1 MKSKEKKTLNRCAV
15 AMLSASMVI
24 PSVLPVFPAFAEES
38 ARDSVRTITHATT
51 SEASLASEDSTTSDA
66 SVSDAANEDFL
77 IADGDILAQDTAT
90 PSVPKKASSYSKFGT
105 TQFWNWFNALYTSAT
120 ELEEEDD
127 AYEEAM
133 ERFEAEI
140 AKWYNTVA
148 AKVKATGSD
157 AQMDYPAFDDS
168 YDLENSPFW
177 SWFYSEAVTLDKDGN
192 LISYKNSVILDW
204 ISHSSYEDVY
214 QFLISLNTIRQATV
228 MSAIGNLWPDNYGM
242 KGDLYTKGRGTE
254 ESPYII
260 DSVDDLRTLAITI
273 ANDDY
278 NEGTYYL
285 IKKGTYDLNSSWIP
299 IGFSRNDGGSAVAF
313 CGHIAAEDG
322 ANIKNI
328 GFKANTTLGITSE
341 IARAIV
347 SQEAVGFFGELG
359 AGATVTNL
367 YLSTSGNT
375 LEGSSYAGILAG
387 HAVDAAIKECTVTG
401 TVKGRGYVGGIVG
414 FAESSTTQA
423 GDRSMVI
430 EDCSADKAA
439 VYTTEA
445 IQNVNEF
452 CNGHSC
458 VGGIVGFAANTT
470 IMDSFV
476 STNTGAGN
484 HIYGN
489 GSYVGG
495 IVGVIENSDVYDAY
509 VRDGEIG
516 SSNAYGVGGIVGGY
530 DGGQVKVGRFSGT
543 VVRPT
548 STNNYSACF
557 IGTRVNGAG
566 FTYGTDGN
574 IAYLFA
580 DTKAKA
586 DTGICGSRV
595 EDDGIYDD
603 SAHIGYWHADDNYY
617 TLCSGSNVDISDD
630 YFYVALENGVLN
642 VKKTGE
648 NAETINHF
656 TADKQGKP
664 TRGYLLTINDP
675 TVDGTRAAAISAYIN
690 GSYKPTVTSESLGSF
705 AAGDVVYISLQD
717 LADGTGYY
725 QMIDKAQ
732 NPYYNYYEHD
742 NFRVYKDT
750 TTTKGV
756 TKGAGYTITMPES
769 DVTIGAD
776 YKKVSQAITT
786 SPNKVVFELTQIR
799 NGSRENPTI
808 EWYAT
813 AYNGNKDINP
823 SAQIITDADGR
834 KWENIKLATIPA
846 NGTASYY
853 DELFKLGSLSNGTTN
868 DKFNLSWSTSNDGN
882 SAIVS
887 NPIAENGNV
896 TDKKAHFTLNIK
908 DSSLNEK
915 VNELEEAQAAG
926 SYKDSL
932 TTNQPYWYHSIITA
946 TAQVEDSEDK
956 TNPPKGYTDI
966 DIKLNIKDN
975 TNVSVSGVALSKNT
989 VTYDV
994 VRTLSGSRK
1003 NPTVTYTVN
1012 GEVPDS
1018 SDETVANLTA
1028 AFNPDYFSN
1037 DQVSWYL
1044 SEVKDG
1050 ANFEDD
1056 KNVAI
1061 SADKGKQ
1068 DDGTLNVA
1076 LTGSGDKSYYNSN
1089 VTLKGITSDSCDNS
1103 TISAIVRAQDDK
1115 YTKQM
1120 KTVPSTDS
1128 TYNKYVKVTAEDLN
1142 NNIVTDTCKVTMKFR
1157 TVDNT
1162 EIMPEAVKIDGKV
1175 SPDGVPAQGASNING
1190 YNIAYT
1196 FAGNKNSEITSR
1208 KITID
1213 NMENTEVRN
1222 GVGEK
1227 ITATVTPELDNT
1239 QAQFQPYDKTV
1250 VWSLA
1255 NTSGNTGLN
1264 PSDVLSIDPVTGQ
1277 VMIRGFNDS
1286 VDAGNAGYSPWVQS
1300 LISEGRLEGVT
1311 VPVRIV
1317 AKSARDN
1324 SLVDYKDINITF
1336 TANTMSDNKEDAMN
1350 INLVFTKDTATSL
1363 AGTDIHESESWSGTD
1378 AQEISATATGTSEA
1392 PNFMAYKD
1400 GTVDT
1405 SILSLTDSRNRS
1417 VTTTKYVSAK
1427 TDAQWIQDIIKNR
1440 SEGNAGVQELVL
1452 KAKTTNGSSETE
1464 IPVTVNFRYDGTDM
1478 KASTIDELPDG
1489 YTASP
1494 DIITNDTVANT
1505 YDVKKASVQDRQIKL
1520 NVVATQGNYSV
1531 DNPGT
1536 RKWSYGIVKLN
1547 NTTYSKDGVKENTAT
1562 YELSGDI
1569 KNYCKLDANGFLVPN
1584 KGYWEDVITS
1594 GQTKGSVSGIVT
1606 AVKELDGKRT
1616 TDSYK
1621 VTIDFRYDKAVM
1633 DSHEESFETVY
1644 TQDSQTNSVKA
1655 HWSGDNF
1662 IQLRAHIEDES
1673 GKDVTPKWESSDESI
1688 VTVDSDGRVYVNKET
1703 WMKDIIDGA
1712 QNYNTDLHGGVKTAV
1727 ITAKH
1732 PVTGATA
1739 DSCQI
1744 TVNFRYDQAIV
1755 DKTAETYHLVLT
1767 QTSRTNNPL
1776 ATWSGNEIRKINA
1789 KVFVESGLNNNP
1801 YWASEDTGIVTVD
1814 EAGNIE
1820 PVVEAEWQKKI
1831 VEAHKFS
1838 GQKKVAVHAAN
1849 ESSSIKDSCNVTVNF
1864 RYENVE
1870 MNENSKSMDLVLT
1883 ASGNRSNPTYT
1894 ITGNTAAVSAVL
1906 NSAWDGETKV
1916 VYASTDTSMVTVDQN
1931 GNIALVLPESMT
1943 GAAFTDNTSAFI
1955 KEAMKHTY
1963 TGSNPYIS
1971 SAQAVI
1977 TAASEDKRM
1986 ADQCNLTLKMKYVD
2000 NTYSS
2005 GGGGGGG
2012 SSSGGGGGGGG
2023 GGGSSSKG
2031 VSPSGSTQSTATDLP
2046 SYVLKG
2052 GSWVQDARGNWLYS
2066 NGHTFTNEWAAV
2078 QNPYAD
2084 TSKGQPQYDWFFFG
2098 ADSAMITGWYTDP
2111 AGDTYF
2117 LHNKS
2122 DNTLGHMYTSWNWID
2137 DNGDGIA
2144 ECYYF
2149 EPSSN
2154 GFRGRLYKTTTTP
2167 DGYTVS
2173 EKGQWTENG
2182 IVITKN
2188 LVNQL

>member
-1 MKSKEKKTLNRCAV
+1 MKSKDKKALNRCAV

-24 PSVLPVFPAFAEES
+24 PSVLPAFPAFAEES

-51 SEASLASEDSTTSDA
+51 SEASSESDDLKNSDVPA
-66 SVSDAANEDFL
+66 SDAANEDFL
-77 IADGDILAQDTAT
+77 IADGDILAEDTAT
-90 PSVPKKASSYSKFGT
+90 PSEPKKTSSYSKFGT
-105 TQFWNWFNALYTSAT
+105 SKFWDWFNDLYTST
-120 ELEEEDD
+120 MELEDD
-127 AYEEAM
+127 DEAYEDAM
-133 ERFEAEI
+133 DRFEAEI
-140 AKWYNTVA
+140 AKWYDSVA
-148 AKVKATGSD
+148 VMEKATDSD
-157 AQMDYPAFDDS
+157 AQEDYPAFDDS

-177 SWFYSEAVTLDKDGN
+177 SWFYSEAVTLDKNGD
-192 LISYKNSVILDW
+192 LISYKNSVIQDW
-204 ISHSSYEDVY
+204 ISHSSFEDVY
-214 QFLISLNTIRQATV
+214 QFLISFNTMRQATV
-228 MSAIGNLWPDNYGM
+228 ISAIGDLWPDNYGM
-242 KGDLYTKGRGTE
+242 KGDLYSNGKGTE

-260 DSVDDLRTLAITI
+260 NSVDDLRTLAITI
-273 ANDDY
+273 ANGDF
-278 NEGTYYL
+278 NEDTYYL
-285 IKKGTYDLNSSWIP
+285 IKKGTYDLNGSWIP
-299 IGFSRNDGGSAVAF
+299 IGFPRNDGGSAIAF

-328 GFKANTTLGITSE
+328 GFKANDTLGISSA
-341 IARAIV
+341 IAKAIT

-387 HAVDAAIKECTVTG
+387 HAVDATIKECTVTG

-414 FAESSTTQA
+414 FAESSTSQA

-439 VYTTEA
+439 VYTTES
-445 IQNVNEF
+445 IQNASEF

-470 IMDSFV
+470 IMDSYV
-476 STNTGAGN
+476 STNTGSGN

-495 IVGVIENSDVYDAY
+495 IAGVIENSDVYDAY

-516 SSNAYGVGGIVGGY
+516 SSNAYGVGGLVGGY
-530 DGGQVKVGRFSGT
+530 DGGQVKVARFSGT

-586 DTGICGSRV
+586 DTGICGSRI

-617 TLCSGSNVDISDD
+617 TLCSGSNVNNSDD
-630 YFYVALENGVLN
+630 YFYVELENGVLN

-690 GSYKPTVTSESLGSF
+690 GSYKPTVTSESLGAF

-742 NFRVYKDT
+742 AFNVYQDV

-786 SPNKVVFELTQIR
+786 TPNKVVFELTQVR

-813 AYNGNKDINP
+813 AYNGNKDVNP

-853 DELFKLGSLSNGTTN
+853 DELFKLGSLSNGVTN
-868 DKFNLSWSTSNDGN
+868 DKFNLYWSTSNDGN

-887 NPIAENGNV
+887 SPTPENGNV
-896 TDKKAHFTLNIK
+896 TDKKAHFVLNIK

-915 VNELEEAQAAG
+915 IKELEKAQAAG
-926 SYKDSL
+926 DYKDSL
-932 TTNQPYWYHSIITA
+932 TTNQPYWYHSIVTA

-975 TNVSVSGVALSKNT
+975 TNVSVSGVALSKNA

-1012 GEVPDS
+1012 GEAPDS

-1050 ANFEDD
+1050 ANFDDD
-1056 KNVAI
+1056 KNTAV

-1068 DDGTLNVA
+1068 DDGTLNVS
-1076 LTGSGDKSYYNSN
+1076 LTGSGDKSYYNAN

-1103 TISAIVRAQDDK
+1103 TISAIVKAQDEK

-1120 KTVPSTDS
+1120 RTVPSTAA

-1142 NNIVTDTCKVTMKFR
+1142 NNVVTDTCKVTMNFH
-1157 TVDNT
+1157 TEDNT
-1162 EIMPEAVKIDGKV
+1162 EIMPEAVKIDGKI
-1175 SPDGVPAQGASNING
+1175 SPDGTPAQGASNING
-1190 YNIAYT
+1190 YNVVYT

-1213 NMENTEVRN
+1213 NVENTAVVN
-1222 GVGEK
+1222 GIGEK

-1255 NTSGNTGLN
+1255 NTSGNTGLK

-1277 VMIRGFNDS
+1277 ITVRGFNDS
-1286 VDAGNAGYSPWVQS
+1286 VDANNAGYSPWIQS
-1300 LISEGRLEGVT
+1300 LIAEGRLEGVT
-1311 VPVRIV
+1311 VPIRIV

-1350 INLVFTKDTATSL
+1350 FDVVLTKNTATSL
-1363 AGTDIHESESWSGTD
+1363 AGTDISESENWSGTD
-1378 AQEISATATGTSEA
+1378 AQELSATATGTSEA
-1392 PNFMAYKD
+1392 PSFTVYKD
-1400 GTVDT
+1400 GKVDT

-1417 VTTTKYVSAK
+1417 VSTKKYVSAK
-1427 TDAQWIQDIIKNR
+1427 TDAQWIQNIIKNR
-1440 SEGNAGVQELVL
+1440 ATGNMGTEELVIN
-1452 KAKTTNGSSETE
+1452 AKTTNGSPETE
-1464 IPVTVNFRYDGTDM
+1464 IPVTVNFRYEGTDM
-1478 KASTIDELPDG
+1478 KASTVDTLPEG

-1536 RKWSYGIVKLN
+1536 RKWSYGLVKLD
-1547 NTTYSKDGVKENTAT
+1547 NTTYSKDGVKENDAA

-1569 KNYCKLDANGFLVPN
+1569 KNYCKIDADGYLVPN
-1584 KGYWEDVITS
+1584 KGYWDDVIAS

-1621 VTIDFRYDKAVM
+1621 VTIDFRYDKAVI
-1633 DSHEESFETVY
+1633 DSHEERFEVVY

-1655 HWSGDNF
+1655 HWSGDNY
-1662 IQLRAHIEDES
+1662 IQLKAHIEDES

-1688 VTVDSDGRVYVNKET
+1688 VTVDSDGRVFVNKDT
-1703 WMKDIIDGA
+1703 WMKEIINAA
-1712 QNYNTDLHGGVKTAV
+1712 QNYGTDLHSGVKTAV

-1744 TVNFRYDQAIV
+1744 TVNFRYDQVIV
-1755 DKTAETYHLVLT
+1755 DKTAETYNLVLT
-1767 QTSRTNNPL
+1767 QTSRTNNPSVV
-1776 ATWSGNEIRKINA
+1776 WSGNDIRKINA
-1789 KVFVESGLNNNP
+1789 KVFVDAGLNNNP
-1801 YWASEDTGIVTVD
+1801 YWVSEDRGIVTVD

-1820 PVVEAEWQKKI
+1820 PVINAEWQKKI
-1831 VEAHKFS
+1831 VEEHKFS
-1838 GQKKVAVHAAN
+1838 GQKKVAVHATN
-1849 ESSSIKDSCNVTVNF
+1849 DSSSIKDSCNVTLNF

-1870 MNENSKSMDLVLT
+1870 MEENAKSMELVLT

-1894 ITGNTAAVSAVL
+1894 ITGNTAAVSAIL
-1906 NSAWDGETKV
+1906 NSARDGETKV
-1916 VYASTDTSMVTVDQN
+1916 VYSSSDTNTVIVDEI
-1931 GNIALVLPESMT
+1931 GNVVLVLPENMSGT
-1943 GAAFTDNTSAFI
+1943 AFSSNVSEYI
-1955 KEAMKHTY
+1955 KEAMKHAY
-1963 TGSNPYIS
+1963 TSSNPYVS
-1971 SAQAVI
+1971 TAQVVI
-1977 TAASEDKRM
+1977 TAASEDGRM
-1986 ADQCNLTLKMKYVD
+1986 ADQCNLTLNMKYVD

-2005 GGGGGGG
+2005 SGGGGG
-2012 SSSGGGGGGGG
+2012 SSSGSSGG

-2031 VSPSGSTQSTATDLP
+2031 VSPSGSKQSTATGLP

-2052 GSWVQDARGNWLYS
+2052 GNWIQDAKGNWFYS
-2066 NGHTFTNEWAAV
+2066 NGHTFTDEWAAV

-2084 TSKGQPQYDWFFFG
+2084 PAKGQPQYDWFHFG
-2098 ADSAMITGWYTDP
+2098 ADSAMTTGWYTDP
-2111 AGDTYF
+2111 TGDTYF
-2117 LHNKS
+2117 LHNMS

-2149 EPSSN
+2149 EPNSN
-2154 GFRGRLYKTTTTP
+2154 GFRGRLYKSTTTP
-2167 DGYTVS
+2167 DGYIVN
-2173 EKGQWTENG
+2173 EKGQWTKNG
-2182 IVITKN
+2182 TIITRN
-2188 LVNQL
+2188 LKA

>member
-1 MKSKEKKTLNRCAV
+1 MKGKDRKALNRCAV
-15 AMLSASMVI
+15 AMLSAFMVI
-24 PSVLPVFPAFAEES
+24 PPVFPAFAEES
-38 ARDSVRTITHATT
+38 ARDPARTMTHAPA
-51 SEASLASEDSTTSDA
+51 SEAIMGLEKPKDSGISASNTE
-66 SVSDAANEDFL
+66 NEGFL
-77 IADGDILAQDTAT
+77 ISDGEILAKDTAT
-90 PSVPKKASSYSKFGT
+90 PSVPQRVSSYSKFGT
-105 TQFWNWFNALYTSAT
+105 TQFWDWFNGLYVSAM
-120 ELEEEDD
+120 ELEEDEVTI
-127 AYEEAM
+127 A
-133 ERFEAEI
+133 RFESEI
-140 AKWYNTVA
+140 EKWYETVA
-148 AKVKATGSD
+148 VKEKATDSE
-157 AQMDYPAFDDS
+157 AQEDYPPFDDS
-168 YDLENSPFW
+168 FDLENSPFW
-177 SWFYSEAVTLDKDGN
+177 SWFHSKAVTLDRVGN
-192 LISYKNSVILDW
+192 QIGYKNGIILDW
-204 ISHSSYEDVY
+204 ISHSSFEDVY
-214 QFLISLNTIRQATV
+214 QFLISFNTMRQISV

-242 KGDLYTKGRGTE
+242 RGDLFSKGKGTE

-273 ANDDY
+273 ANNDY
-278 NEGTYYL
+278 NEDTYYL
-285 IKKGTYDLNSSWIP
+285 IKRGTYDLNGSWIP
-299 IGFSRNDGGSAVAF
+299 IGFPRNDGGSAMAF

-328 GFKANTTLGITSE
+328 GFKANTNLGITSE
-341 IARAIV
+341 IANAIT
-347 SQEAVGFFGELG
+347 SQNAVGFFGELG

-387 HAVDAAIKECTVTG
+387 HAVDATIKECTVTG

-423 GDRSMVI
+423 GDRNMVI

-445 IQNVNEF
+445 IQNISEF

-470 IMDSFV
+470 IMDTYV

-495 IVGVIENSDVYDAY
+495 IAGVIENSDVYGAY

-516 SSNAYGVGGIVGGY
+516 SSNAYGVGGLIGGY
-530 DGGQVKVGRFSGT
+530 DGGRVKAGRFSGT

-557 IGTRVNGAG
+557 VGTRVNGAG
-566 FTYGTDGN
+566 FTYGENGN

-617 TLCSGSNVDISDD
+617 TLCSGSNVNNSDD
-630 YFYVALENGVLN
+630 YFYTELENGILN

-664 TRGYLLTINDP
+664 TRGYLLAINDP

-690 GSYKPTVTSESLGSF
+690 GSYKPTVTSENLGAF

-725 QMIDKAQ
+725 QMINKAQ
-732 NPYYNYYEHD
+732 NPYYNYYKHD
-742 NFRVYKDT
+742 DFNVYQDV

-776 YKKVSQAITT
+776 YKKVSQAIATT
-786 SPNKVVFELTQIR
+786 PNKVVFELTQVR

-813 AYNGNKDINP
+813 AYNGNKDVNS
-823 SAQIITDADGR
+823 SAQVITDADGR

-846 NGTASYY
+846 NGQAGYY
-853 DELFKLGSLSNGTTN
+853 DELFKLGSLSNGMTN

-882 SAIVS
+882 SAIIS
-887 NPIAENGNV
+887 NPTPENGNV

-915 VNELEEAQAAG
+915 IKELEKAQAAG
-926 SYKDSL
+926 GYKDSI

-946 TAQVEDSEDK
+946 TAQVEDSDDP

-989 VTYDV
+989 VIYDA

-1018 SDETVANLTA
+1018 SDETASNLTA
-1028 AFNPDYFSN
+1028 SFNPDYFSN

-1044 SEVKDG
+1044 SEIKDG

-1056 KNVAI
+1056 KHVAV
-1061 SADKGKQ
+1061 SADQENK

-1076 LTGSGDKSYYNSN
+1076 LTGTGDKAYYNAN
-1089 VTLKGITSDSCDNS
+1089 ITLKGITSDSCSNS
-1103 TISAIVRAQDDK
+1103 TISAIVKAQDEK
-1115 YTKQM
+1115 YTKEM
-1120 KTVPSTDS
+1120 KTVPSTTS

-1142 NNIVTDTCKVTMKFR
+1142 NNVVTDTCKVTIYFH

-1162 EIMPEAVKIDGKV
+1162 EIMPETVKIDGMV
-1175 SPDGVPAQGASNING
+1175 SPDGVPTQGAGNVNG
-1190 YNIAYT
+1190 YHIVYT
-1196 FAGNKNSEITSR
+1196 FAGNKNSEITKR

-1213 NMENTEVRN
+1213 NVENTEVIN

-1227 ITATVTPELDNT
+1227 ITATVAPELDNT
-1239 QAQFQPYDKTV
+1239 QPQFQPYNKTS

-1255 NTSGNTGLN
+1255 NTSGSTGLN
-1264 PSDVLSIDPVTGQ
+1264 PTDVLSIDPATGQ
-1277 VMIRGFNDS
+1277 ITVRGFSDS

-1300 LISEGRLEGVT
+1300 LISEGRLEEAT
-1311 VPVRIV
+1311 VPIRIV

-1324 SLVDYKDINITF
+1324 SLVDYKDINVTF
-1336 TANTMSDNKEDAMN
+1336 TANTMSDNKEDAMYFD
-1350 INLVFTKDTATSL
+1350 IVLTKDTATSL

-1378 AQEISATATGTSEA
+1378 VQEISATATGTSEA
-1392 PNFMAYKD
+1392 PGFTVYKN
-1400 GTVDT
+1400 GKVDT
-1405 SILSLTDSRNRS
+1405 SILSLTDPRTRS
-1417 VTTTKYVSAK
+1417 VTKKKYVSAK

-1440 SEGNAGVQELVL
+1440 SAGNSATEDLVI
-1452 KAKTTNGSSETE
+1452 KAKTTNGLPETE
-1464 IPVTVNFRYDGTDM
+1464 TPVTVNFRYDGTDM
-1478 KASTIDELPDG
+1478 KVSTVGALPDG
-1489 YTASP
+1489 YVPSP
-1494 DIITNDTVANT
+1494 DVVTNDTATNT
-1505 YDVKKASVQDRQIKL
+1505 YDVKKVSVQERQIKL
-1520 NVVATQGNYSV
+1520 NVVTTQGNYSV
-1531 DNPGT
+1531 DNLGT
-1536 RKWSYGIVKLN
+1536 RKWSYGIVKLD
-1547 NTTYSKDGVKENTAT
+1547 NTTYSKDGVKKNDAD

-1569 KNYCKLDANGFLVPN
+1569 KNYCKVDADGYLVPN
-1584 KGYWEDVITS
+1584 KGYWEDVIES
-1594 GQTKGSVSGIVT
+1594 GKTKGSVSGIVT

-1621 VTIDFRYDKAVM
+1621 VSIDFRY
-1633 DSHEESFETVY
+1633 E
-1644 TQDSQTNSVKA
+1644 SVKM
-1655 HWSGDNF
+1655 
-1662 IQLRAHIEDES
+1662 DE
-1673 GKDVTPKWESSDESI
+1673 
-1688 VTVDSDGRVYVNKET
+1688 
-1703 WMKDIIDGA
+1703 
-1712 QNYNTDLHGGVKTAV
+1712 
-1727 ITAKH
+1727 
-1732 PVTGATA
+1732 
-1739 DSCQI
+1739 
-1744 TVNFRYDQAIV
+1744 
-1755 DKTAETYHLVLT
+1755 
-1767 QTSRTNNPL
+1767 
-1776 ATWSGNEIRKINA
+1776 NA
-1789 KVFVESGLNNNP
+1789 
-1801 YWASEDTGIVTVD
+1801 
-1814 EAGNIE
+1814 
-1820 PVVEAEWQKKI
+1820 
-1831 VEAHKFS
+1831 
-1838 GQKKVAVHAAN
+1838 
-1849 ESSSIKDSCNVTVNF
+1849 
-1864 RYENVE
+1864 
-1870 MNENSKSMDLVLT
+1870 KSMDLVLT
-1883 ASGNRSNPTYT
+1883 ASGNRSNPAYT
-1894 ITGNTAAVSAVL
+1894 ITESATTVSAVL
-1906 NSAWDGETKV
+1906 NSARDGETKV
-1916 VYASTDTSMVTVDQN
+1916 VYSSSDTNTVTVDKN
-1931 GNIALVLPESMT
+1931 GNVVLVLPESMSGT
-1943 GAAFTDNTSAFI
+1943 AFSSNASAFI
-1955 KEAMKHTY
+1955 KEAMKHAY
-1963 TGSNPYIS
+1963 TSMNPYVS
-1971 SAQAVI
+1971 TAQVVI
-1977 TAASEDKRM
+1977 MATSEDGRM
-1986 ADQCNLTLKMKYVD
+1986 ADQCNLILNMKYVD
-2000 NTYSS
+2000 NTYGISGGGGGSS
-2005 GGGGGGG
+2005 GGGGGG
-2012 SSSGGGGGGGG
+2012 SP
-2023 GGGSSSKG
+2023 SKG
-2031 VSPSGSTQSTATDLP
+2031 VSPSGSKQSTATGLP
-2046 SYVLKG
+2046 DYVLKG
-2052 GSWVQDARGNWLYS
+2052 GSWVQDAKGNWLYS
-2066 NGHTFTNEWAAV
+2066 NGHTFTDEWAAV

-2084 TSKGQPQYDWFFFG
+2084 SAKGQPQFDWFHFG
-2098 ADSAMITGWYTDP
+2098 ADSVMTTGWYTEP

-2117 LHNKS
+2117 LHNVS

-2149 EPSSN
+2149 EPNSN
-2154 GFRGRLYKTTTTP
+2154 GFRGRLYQSTATP
-2167 DGYTVS
+2167 DGCTVN
-2173 EKGQWTENG
+2173 EKGQWTDNG
-2182 IVITKN
+2182 VIITKG
-2188 LVNQL
+2188 LIP

>member
-1 MKSKEKKTLNRCAV
+1 MKSKNKKALNRCAV
-15 AMLSASMVI
+15 AILSASMVI
-24 PSVLPVFPAFAEES
+24 PSVLPAFPAFAEES
-38 ARDSVRTITHATT
+38 VRDSVRTVTHATT
-51 SEASLASEDSTTSDA
+51 SEATKSSEYSNASDA
-66 SVSDAANEDFL
+66 SNEDLL
-77 IADGDILAQDTAT
+77 IADGEILADDTAT
-90 PSVPKKASSYSKFGT
+90 PSVPQKASSYFKFGT
-105 TQFWNWFNALYTSAT
+105 TPFWDWFNGLYISVDM
-120 ELEEEDD
+120 EDED
-127 AYEEAM
+127 SM

-140 AKWYNTVA
+140 AKWYETVA
-148 AKVKATGSD
+148 VKKKATDSD
-157 AQMDYPAFDDS
+157 AQEDYPVFDDS
-168 YDLENSPFW
+168 FDLENSPFW
-177 SWFYSEAVTLDKDGN
+177 SWFYNEAVTLDRDGN
-192 LISYKNSVILDW
+192 LIGYKNSVILDW
-204 ISHSSYEDVY
+204 ISHSRFEDVY
-214 QFLISLNTIRQATV
+214 QFLINFNMMRQATV

-242 KGDLYTKGRGTE
+242 KGDLYSKGNGTE

-273 ANDDY
+273 ANNDY
-278 NEGTYYL
+278 NEDTYYL
-285 IKKGTYDLNSSWIP
+285 IKKGTYDLNGSWIP
-299 IGFSRNDGGSAVAF
+299 IGFPRNDGGSAVAF

-328 GFKANTTLGITSE
+328 GFKANTTLGITAE
-341 IARAIV
+341 IAGAIA
-347 SQEAVGFFGELG
+347 SQESAGFFGELG
-359 AGATVTNL
+359 SGATVTNL

-375 LEGSSYAGILAG
+375 LEGSSYVGILAG
-387 HAVDAAIKECTVTG
+387 HAVDATIKECTVTG
-401 TVKGRGYVGGIVG
+401 TAKGCGYVGGIVG

-423 GDRSMVI
+423 SDRNMVI

-445 IQNVNEF
+445 IQNASDF

-458 VGGIVGFAANTT
+458 VGGIVGFAANAT
-470 IMDSFV
+470 IMDTYV

-489 GSYVGG
+489 GAYVGG
-495 IVGVIENSDVYDAY
+495 IAGVTENADVYNAY

-516 SSNAYGVGGIVGGY
+516 SSNAYGVGGLVGGY
-530 DGGQVKVGRFSGT
+530 DGGQIKVGRFSGT

-566 FTYGTDGN
+566 FTYGADGN

-586 DTGICGSRV
+586 DTGICGSRI

-617 TLCSGSNVDISDD
+617 TLCSGSNVNNSDD
-630 YFYVALENGVLN
+630 YFYVELENGILN

-648 NAETINHF
+648 NIETVNHF

-690 GSYKPTVTSESLGSF
+690 GSYKPTVTSENLGAF

-717 LADGTGYY
+717 LADGTGYF

-742 NFRVYKDT
+742 DFNVYNVE

-786 SPNKVVFELTQIR
+786 TPNKVVFELTQVR

-813 AYNGNKDINP
+813 AYNGNKDVNP
-823 SAQIITDADGR
+823 SAQVITDADGR
-834 KWENIKLATIPA
+834 RWENIKLATIPA
-846 NGTASYY
+846 DGQASYY
-853 DELFKLGSLSNGTTN
+853 DELFKLGSLSNGGVN

-887 NPIAENGNV
+887 NPTPESGNV

-915 VNELEEAQAAG
+915 VKELEDAQAAG
-926 SYKDSL
+926 GYKDSL
-932 TTNQPYWYHSIITA
+932 TTNQPYWYHSIVTA
-946 TAQVEDSEDK
+946 TAQVGDSDDP

-975 TNVSVSGVALSKNT
+975 TNVSVNGVALSKN
-989 VTYDV
+989 VVNYDV

-1003 NPTVTYTVN
+1003 KPTVTYTVN
-1012 GEVPDS
+1012 GEAPDS
-1018 SDETVANLTA
+1018 SDETVANLNA
-1028 AFNPDYFSN
+1028 SFNPDYFSN

-1044 SEVKDG
+1044 SEVRDG

-1056 KNVAI
+1056 QHIAV
-1061 SADKGKQ
+1061 SADKGTQ
-1068 DDGTLNVA
+1068 DDGTLNVT
-1076 LTGSGDKSYYNSN
+1076 LTGSGDKSYYNAN
-1089 VTLKGITSDSCDNS
+1089 VTLKGITPNSCSNS
-1103 TISAIVRAQDDK
+1103 TISTIAKAQDEK
-1115 YTKQM
+1115 YTKEM
-1120 KTVPSTDS
+1120 KTVPSTVS

-1142 NNIVTDTCKVTMKFR
+1142 NNVVTDTCKVTMSFR

-1162 EIMPEAVKIDGKV
+1162 EIMPETVKIDGKV
-1175 SPDGVPAQGASNING
+1175 TPDGTFVQGASNIGG
-1190 YNIAYT
+1190 YNIVYT
-1196 FAGNKNSEITSR
+1196 FAENKNSEIMSR

-1213 NMENTEVRN
+1213 NVENTEVVN
-1222 GVGEK
+1222 GTGEK
-1227 ITATVTPELDNT
+1227 ITATVTPELDST
-1239 QAQFQPYDKTV
+1239 QAQFQPYDRTV
-1250 VWSLA
+1250 VWSLT
-1255 NTSGNTGLN
+1255 NTSGNSGLN
-1264 PSDVLSIDPVTGQ
+1264 PADVLSIDPATGQ
-1277 VMIRGFNDS
+1277 ITVRGYNDS
-1286 VDAGNAGYSPWVQS
+1286 IDAGDTGYSPWIQS

-1311 VPVRIV
+1311 APIRIV

-1336 TANTMSDNKEDAMN
+1336 TANTMSDNKENAMSFD
-1350 INLVFTKDTATSL
+1350 IVLTKDAATSL
-1363 AGTDIHESESWSGTD
+1363 AGTDIKESESWSGTD
-1378 AQEISATATGTSEA
+1378 VQEISATATGTNEE
-1392 PNFMAYKD
+1392 PNFTVYK
-1400 GTVDT
+1400 GEMIDT

-1417 VTTTKYVSAK
+1417 VTTKKFVSAK
-1427 TDAQWIQDIIKNR
+1427 TDAEWIRDIIKNR
-1440 SEGNAGVQELVL
+1440 QTGNAGMEELVI
-1452 KAKTTNGSSETE
+1452 KAKTTNGLPETE

-1478 KASTIDELPDG
+1478 KASTVDILPDG
-1489 YTASP
+1489 YISSP
-1494 DIITNDTVANT
+1494 DVVTNETVTNT
-1505 YDVKKASVQDRQIKL
+1505 YDTKKASVQDRLIKL
-1520 NVVATQGNYSV
+1520 NVVATQGNYSI

-1536 RKWSYGIVKLN
+1536 RKWSYGIVKLD
-1547 NTTYSKDGVKENTAT
+1547 NTTYSKAGVNENDAA

-1569 KNYCKLDANGFLVPN
+1569 KNYCKVDEDGYLVPN

-1633 DSHEESFETVY
+1633 DSHEESFEVVY
-1644 TQDSQTNSVKA
+1644 TQDSQTNSVKS
-1655 HWSGDNF
+1655 HWSGDNY
-1662 IQLRAHIEDES
+1662 IQLKASIEDEN

-1703 WMKDIIDGA
+1703 WMKNIIEAA
-1712 QNYNTDLHGGVKTAV
+1712 QDYSAGLHSGVRTAV

-1755 DKTAETYHLVLT
+1755 DKNTEDYNLVLT
-1767 QTSRTNNPL
+1767 QTSRTNNPS
-1776 ATWSGNEIRKINA
+1776 AVWSGNDIRKINA
-1789 KVFVESGLNNNP
+1789 KIFVEAGLNNKP
-1801 YWASEDTGIVTVD
+1801 YWTSENKEIVTVD

-1820 PVVEAEWQKKI
+1820 PVINAEWQQKI
-1831 VEAHKFS
+1831 VKNHKFS
-1838 GQKKVAVHAAN
+1838 GQKKVAIHAAN
-1849 ESSSIKDSCNVTVNF
+1849 NSSSIKDSCNVTVNF
-1864 RYENVE
+1864 HYEDVE
-1870 MNENSKSMDLVLT
+1870 MDENARTMDVVLT
-1883 ASGNRSNPTYT
+1883 ATGKRSNPTYT

-1906 NSAWDGETKV
+1906 NSVRDGETKV
-1916 VYASTDTSMVTVDQN
+1916 VYSSSDTSMVTVDES
-1931 GNIALVLPESMT
+1931 GNLMLVLPENMN
-1943 GAAFTDNTSAFI
+1943 GTDFSSNASVFI
-1955 KEAMKHTY
+1955 KEAMKHVY
-1963 TGSNPYIS
+1963 TNSNPQVS
-1971 SAQAVI
+1971 TTQVVI
-1977 TAASEDKRM
+1977 TAASEDGRM
-1986 ADQCNLTLKMKYVD
+1986 ADQCNLTLNMKYID

-2012 SSSGGGGGGGG
+2012 SSSGGGGG
-2023 GGGSSSKG
+2023 SSSKG
-2031 VSPSGSTQSTATDLP
+2031 VSPSGSTQATATGLP
-2046 SYVLKG
+2046 SYILKG
-2052 GSWVQDARGNWLYS
+2052 GSWVQDAKGNWLYS
-2066 NGHTFTNEWAAV
+2066 NGHTFTDEWAAV

-2084 TSKGQPQYDWFFFG
+2084 PEKGQPLFDWFHFG
-2098 ADSAMITGWYTDP
+2098 TDSAMTTGWYTDP
-2111 AGDTYF
+2111 AGNTYF
-2117 LHNKS
+2117 LHNVS

-2149 EPSSN
+2149 EPKSN
-2154 GFRGRLYKTTTTP
+2154 GLRGRLYKSTTTP
-2167 DGYTVS
+2167 DGYIVNK
-2173 EKGQWTENG
+2173 KGQWTESG
-2182 IVITKN
+2182 TIVTKN
-2188 LVNQL
+2188 VSTPTMSTTHD

>member
-1 MKSKEKKTLNRCAV
+1 MKNKDKMALNRCAV
-15 AMLSASMVI
+15 AVLSASMFF
-24 PSVLPVFPAFAEES
+24 PSVLPAFPAFAEEPI
-38 ARDSVRTITHATT
+38 RDSVRTVTRATP
-51 SEASLASEDSTTSDA
+51 SEADVAE
-66 SVSDAANEDFL
+66 EDFL
-77 IADGDILAQDTAT
+77 IADGEILDGDIDAT
-90 PSVPKKASSYSKFGT
+90 PSTPKRTSSYSKFGT
-105 TQFWNWFNALYTSAT
+105 SQFWSWFNDLYNRVM
-120 ELEEEDD
+120 ELEEDDD
-127 AYEEAM
+127 AYEAAM
-133 ERFEAEI
+133 EDFKEEI
-140 AKWYNTVA
+140 EKWYETVA
-148 AKVKATGSD
+148 IAETATDSD
-157 AQMDYPAFDDS
+157 AQKDYPAFDETL
-168 YDLENSPFW
+168 DLENSPFW
-177 SWFYSEAVTLDKDGN
+177 IWFYEEAVTVDQDGE
-192 LISYKNSVILDW
+192 LIGYKNNVILDW
-204 ISHSSYEDVY
+204 IANSSFEDVY
-214 QFLISLNTIRQATV
+214 QFLLHFNEMRQVSV

-242 KGDLYTKGRGTE
+242 NGNLYSHGNGTE

-260 DSVDDLRTLAITI
+260 DSVEDLRTLAVTI
-273 ANDDY
+273 ANDNY

-285 IKKGTYDLNSSWIP
+285 IRKGTYDLNGSWIP
-299 IGFSRNDGGSAVAF
+299 IGFQRNDGGSAVAF

-328 GFKANTTLGITSE
+328 GFKANSTLGITSE
-341 IARAIV
+341 IANAIT

-367 YLSTSGNT
+367 YLNTSGNT
-375 LEGSSYAGILAG
+375 LAGSSYAGILAG
-387 HAVDAAIKECTVTG
+387 HTVDSTIKECTVTG
-401 TVKGRGYVGGIVG
+401 TVKGRGYVGGLVG

-423 GDRSMVI
+423 GDRNMVI

-445 IQNVNEF
+445 IQNVSEF

-470 IMDSFV
+470 IMDTYV

-495 IVGVIENSDVYDAY
+495 IAGVIENSDVYNGY

-516 SSNAYGVGGIVGGY
+516 SSNAYGVGGLVGGY

-566 FTYGTDGN
+566 FTYGADGN

-617 TLCSGSNVDISDD
+617 TLCSGSNVNNSDD
-630 YFYVALENGVLN
+630 YFYVELENGILN

-690 GSYKPTVTSESLGSF
+690 GSYKPTVTSENLGAF
-705 AAGDVVYISLQD
+705 AAGDVVYISLQE

-742 NFRVYKDT
+742 DFNVFQDV

-786 SPNKVVFELTQIR
+786 TPNKVVFELTQVR

-813 AYNGNKDINP
+813 AYNGNKDVNP
-823 SAQIITDADGR
+823 SAQVITDADGR
-834 KWENIKLATIPA
+834 RWENIKLATIPA
-846 NGTASYY
+846 NGQASYY
-853 DELFKLGSLSNGTTN
+853 NELFKLGSLSNGVTN

-882 SAIVS
+882 SAIIS
-887 NPIAENGNV
+887 NPTPENGNV

-915 VNELEEAQAAG
+915 VKELEEAQAAG
-926 SYKDSL
+926 DYKDSI

-946 TAQVEDSEDK
+946 TAQVEDSDDP

-989 VTYDV
+989 ITYDV

-1003 NPTVTYTVN
+1003 NPTVIYTVN
-1012 GEVPDS
+1012 GEAPDS

-1028 AFNPDYFSN
+1028 SFNPDYFSN

-1044 SEVKDG
+1044 SEVRDG
-1050 ANFEDD
+1050 ASLEDD
-1056 KNVAI
+1056 KHIAVP
-1061 SADKGKQ
+1061 ADKGNQ

-1076 LTGSGDKSYYNSN
+1076 LTGSGDKSYYNAN
-1089 VTLKGITSDSCDNS
+1089 VTLKGITLNSCNNS
-1103 TISAIVRAQDDK
+1103 TISALVNAQDEK
-1115 YTKQM
+1115 YTKEM
-1120 KTVPSTDS
+1120 KTVPSTTS

-1142 NNIVTDTCKVTMKFR
+1142 NNVVTDTCKVTVNFR

-1175 SPDGVPAQGASNING
+1175 SPDGVPTQGASNVNG
-1190 YNIAYT
+1190 YNIVYT
-1196 FAGNKNSEITSR
+1196 FAGNKNSEIIKR

-1213 NMENTEVRN
+1213 NVENTEVIN

-1239 QAQFQPYDKTV
+1239 QSQFQPYDKTV
-1250 VWSLA
+1250 IWSLA

-1264 PSDVLSIDPVTGQ
+1264 PTDVLSIDPATGQ
-1277 VMIRGFNDS
+1277 ITVRGFSDS

-1300 LISEGRLEGVT
+1300 LISEGRLEGIT
-1311 VPVRIV
+1311 VPIRIV

-1324 SLVDYKDINITF
+1324 SLVDYKDINVTF

-1350 INLVFTKDTATSL
+1350 FDIVLTKDTATSL
-1363 AGTDIHESESWSGTD
+1363 AGTEIHESENWSGTD

-1392 PNFMAYKD
+1392 PSFTVYKD
-1400 GTVDT
+1400 GRVDT

-1417 VTTTKYVSAK
+1417 VTKKKYVSAK
-1427 TDAQWIQDIIKNR
+1427 TDAQWIQKIIKNR
-1440 SEGNAGVQELVL
+1440 SEGNAGTEELVI
-1452 KAKTTNGSSETE
+1452 KAKTTNGTPETE
-1464 IPVTVNFRYDGTDM
+1464 TPVTINFRYDGTDM
-1478 KASTIDELPDG
+1478 KASTVDVLPDG
-1489 YTASP
+1489 YIASP
-1494 DIITNDTVANT
+1494 DVITNDTAANT

-1536 RKWSYGIVKLN
+1536 RKWSYGIVRLD
-1547 NTTYSKDGVKENTAT
+1547 NTTYSKAGVKENDAD

-1569 KNYCKLDANGFLVPN
+1569 RNYCKVDAGGCLVPN
-1584 KGYWEDVITS
+1584 KGYWEDVIAS

-1621 VTIDFRYDKAVM
+1621 VSIDFRYDKAVI
-1633 DSHEESFETVY
+1633 DSHEESFEVVY

-1655 HWSGDNF
+1655 HWSGDNY
-1662 IQLRAHIEDES
+1662 IQIKAHIEDES
-1673 GKDVTPKWESSDESI
+1673 GKDVTPKWESSDESV
-1688 VTVDSDGRVYVNKET
+1688 VTVDSDGRVYVNKGT
-1703 WMKDIIDGA
+1703 WMKDIIDAA
-1712 QNYNTDLHGGVKTAV
+1712 QDYGSDLHSGTRTAV
-1727 ITAKH
+1727 VTAKH

-1744 TVNFRYDQAIV
+1744 TVNFRYDQVIL
-1755 DKTAETYHLVLT
+1755 DKNAETCNLVLT
-1767 QTSRTNNPL
+1767 QTSRTNNPSVV
-1776 ATWSGNEIRKINA
+1776 WSGNDIRKINA
-1789 KVFVESGLNNNP
+1789 KVFVEAGLNNNP
-1801 YWASEDTGIVTVD
+1801 YWSSEDKGIVTVD

-1820 PVVEAEWQKKI
+1820 PVINAGWQKKI
-1831 VEAHKFS
+1831 VEEHKFS

-1849 ESSSIKDSCNVTVNF
+1849 DSTSIKDSCNVTVNF

-1870 MNENSKSMDLVLT
+1870 MDKNAKSMDLVLT
-1883 ASGNRSNPTYT
+1883 ASGKRSNPTYT
-1894 ITGNTAAVSAVL
+1894 ITGNAATVSAVL
-1906 NSAWDGETKV
+1906 NSAREGETKV
-1916 VYASTDTSMVTVDQN
+1916 VYSSSDTNTVTVDGN
-1931 GNIALVLPESMT
+1931 GNIVLVLPKSMD
-1943 GAAFTDNTSAFI
+1943 GAAFSSNASAYI

-1963 TGSNPYIS
+1963 TSTNPYIS
-1971 SAQAVI
+1971 TARVVI
-1977 TAASEDKRM
+1977 TAASEDGRM

-2000 NTYSS
+2000 NTYSNN
-2005 GGGGGGG
+2005 GGGGGG
-2012 SSSGGGGGGGG
+2012 SSSGG

-2031 VSPSGSTQSTATDLP
+2031 VSPSGSKQSTATGLP

-2052 GSWVQDARGNWLYS
+2052 GSWVQDAKGNWFYS
-2066 NGHTFTNEWAAV
+2066 NGHTFTDEWAAV

-2084 TSKGQPQYDWFFFG
+2084 PAKGQSQFDWFHFG
-2098 ADSAMITGWYTDP
+2098 ADSAMTTGWYTDS

-2117 LHNKS
+2117 LHNLS

-2149 EPSSN
+2149 EPASN
-2154 GFRGRLYKTTTTP
+2154 GFRGRLYKSTTTP
-2167 DGYTVS
+2167 DGYTVN

-2182 IVITKN
+2182 TVITKS
-2188 LVNQL
+2188 LVPQK